1 MQRIADNS
9 DEIPEPVP
17 FALESEA
24 IQVRITV
31 SEYVR
36 ETLVTHLGVLKPQ
49 NEGVIQGVVHPRFE
63 RTKQGWQLP

>member
-1 MQRIADNS
+1 VQRIADNS

-31 SEYVR
+31 PEYVR
-36 ETLVTHLGVLKPQ
+36 ETLVAHLSELKPQ
-49 NEGVIQGVVHPRFE
+49 NEGVIRGAVHPGFE
-63 RTKQGWQLP
+63 RARQG

>member
-1 MQRIADNS
+1 VQRIADNS
-9 DEIPEPVP
+9 DEIPEPVL

-36 ETLVTHLGVLKPQ
+36 ETLVAHLSVLKPQ
-49 NEGVIQGVVHPRFE
+49 NESVILGVVHPRFE
-63 RTKQGWQLP
+63 RTKQG